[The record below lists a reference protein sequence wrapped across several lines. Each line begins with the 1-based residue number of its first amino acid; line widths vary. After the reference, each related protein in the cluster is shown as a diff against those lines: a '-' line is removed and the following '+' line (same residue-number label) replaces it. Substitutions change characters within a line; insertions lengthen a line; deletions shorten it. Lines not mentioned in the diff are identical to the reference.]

1 MHPSP
6 PAYKLV
12 LVQSYITLF
21 QSSPVERANKNK
33 NEFRNV
39 PKFLSSL
46 ITSPS
51 FTLPK
56 AKFPR
61 IANMKNI
68 STSNKKTFSNDG
80 IEN

>member
-1 MHPSP
+1 MQPSP
-6 PAYKLV
+6 PEATGL

-39 PKFLSSL
+39 PKFFRSL
-46 ITSPS
+46 ITSPY
-51 FTLPK
+51 FTSPK